1 MSALVLPTS
10 PLYRTIGIDH
20 WLHGLQNFNG
30 HATVLVGH
38 QSSGFSAHWTFTIE
52 KIDDE
57 IVCVTRLNKRIV
69 STKKASDL
77 GK

>member
-10 PLYRTIGIDH
+10 PLYRTIGIAH

-30 HATVLVGH
+30 HTTVLVGH
-38 QSSGFSAHWTFTIE
+38 QSSGFSAQWTFTIE
-52 KIDDE
+52 NIDEE

-69 STKKASDL
+69 SAKKASEL
-77 GK
+77 VK